1 MTKGQCRTA
10 ISQNQ
15 QNIRQYNSQIAQL
28 KNDIDELN
36 RVKGKIVEL
45 QNTLADCK
53 GASKAKLD
61 STTGLNNVSHK
72 ILSGIYDGMG
82 NLLTGHPYT
91 KVHNGLESA
100 ITTITNEIAK
110 KQAQISD
117 LNSSINNCNT
127 QINNMNSEINM
138 AGTEL
143 IIDDDYV
150 NEMADFLNTRAANL
164 QEGIDRYIQI
174 LENIRRDA
182 IKQGATADALDT
194 FISYAK
200 NLSNVVEELGQT
212 AKETCNT
219 FISDVDESDEFLF

>member
-1 MTKGQCRTA
+1 
-10 ISQNQ
+10 
-15 QNIRQYNSQIAQL
+15 
-28 KNDIDELN
+28 
-36 RVKGKIVEL
+36 
-45 QNTLADCK
+45 
-53 GASKAKLD
+53 
-61 STTGLNNVSHK
+61 
-72 ILSGIYDGMG
+72 
-82 NLLTGHPYT
+82 
-91 KVHNGLESA
+91 
-100 ITTITNEIAK
+100 
-110 KQAQISD
+110 
-117 LNSSINNCNT
+117 
-127 QINNMNSEINM
+127 M

-150 NEMADFLNTRAANL
+150 NEMADFLNTRATNL

-219 FISDVDESDEFLF
+219 LYQMLMKVTNFYFKRKGNRKCK